1 MDAMKD
7 TMKKNVVM
15 FVGLF
20 LAALTLFAGWSLQQ
34 PNPIIA
40 MDSLQ
45 SLMVSGI
52 LTGVTAV
59 MATAVGIG
67 LASRRD

>member
-1 MDAMKD
+1 MDAM
-7 TMKKNVVM
+7 MGMLKKNVVM
-15 FVGLF
+15 FVL
-20 LAALTLFAGWSLQQ
+20 LSVAALTLFAGWSLQQ
-34 PNPIIA
+34 PNPLIV

-59 MATAVGIG
+59 MATAVGLG
-67 LASRRD
+67 LAARRD